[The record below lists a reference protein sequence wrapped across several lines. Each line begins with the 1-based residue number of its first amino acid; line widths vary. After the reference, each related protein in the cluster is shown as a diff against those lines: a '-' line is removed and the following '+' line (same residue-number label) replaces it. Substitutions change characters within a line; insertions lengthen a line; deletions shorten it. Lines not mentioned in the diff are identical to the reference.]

1 MSKRLDKEALHIDF
15 RSELEVYSGET
26 IERCYQCGKCTAG
39 CPVAFTMDLGPSR
52 LIRYLQLGF
61 IDEVLSSNTYW
72 ICASCY
78 TCATRC
84 PREIEIADLMDG
96 LRNIAFKKDIKPIEP
111 SVRIFTIVFLETV
124 KRFGRMFELAFILF
138 NNILS
143 FKPFR
148 DVFKAPR
155 MFIKGKISLFPSRF
169 DGSGRAWEIIK
180 KWKKI

>member
-1 MSKRLDKEALHIDF
+1 MSEILDKEALHLDF
-15 RSELEVYSGET
+15 RSELKFYSGET

-96 LRNIAFKKDIKPIEP
+96 LRNIAFKKGIKPREP
-111 SVRIFTIVFLETV
+111 SVRIFTLVFLDV
-124 KRFGRMFELAFILF
+124 IKRFGRMFELGFVLIHNFVSL
-138 NNILS
+138 
-143 FKPFR
+143 KPFR
-148 DVFKAPR
+148 DVLKAPK

-169 DGSGRAWEIIK
+169 DGSGRAREIIE
-180 KWKKI
+180 KWEKI

>member
-1 MSKRLDKEALHIDF
+1 MTEKLSKETLNIEF
-15 RSELEVYSGET
+15 RNELTLVSDESV
-26 IERCYQCGKCTAG
+26 ERCYQCGKCTAG

-96 LRNIAFKKDIKPIEP
+96 LRNIAFKKSIKPGQP
-111 SVRIFTIVFLETV
+111 SIRIFTLVFLNV
-124 KRFGRMFELAFILF
+124 IKRFGRMFEFGFIF
-138 NNILS
+138 INNILS
-143 FKPFR
+143 LKPFR
-148 DVFKAPR
+148 DILKAPK
-155 MFIKGKISLFPSRF
+155 MFIKGKISLFPSKF
-169 DGSGRAWEIIK
+169 DGRGRAREIIER
-180 KWKKI
+180 WEKI